1 MAKKPATPKKPSK
14 AVGPKTATPK
24 TAVKTTKK
32 TVAAKKAPI
41 KKTAVKKPAP
51 PVVATKPVGATKA
64 IGPAKAARTYTS
76 AEIRTQFLEFFE
88 EHGHT
93 IVPSMPLIPAGDAT
107 LLFTNSGMVQ
117 FKDVFVG
124 QGTRPYTRAADAQKC
139 MRVAGKHNDLDD
151 VGRDTTHHTLFE
163 MLGNWSFGDYY
174 KKEAITWAWQ
184 LLTDVWGLDK
194 SRLWA
199 TCFEDE
205 QGVVPRDD
213 EAANTWR
220 KQPGFNPSHLLFF
233 GRKENFWEMAEVGP
247 CGPDSEIHY
256 DRGPEYCNKQ
266 DVPGHVCS
274 VNGDCPRFLEI
285 WNLVFIQYQRTAP
298 TELHPLPAKHVDTGM
313 GFERIVS
320 ILQGVDSN
328 YKTDLFLP
336 LIHKT
341 QKLTGHTDAE
351 VEENI
356 VAYRVIADHCRAAA
370 FLIADGALPGNVG
383 RNYVLRMII
392 RRAARFGRKIG
403 FDGPFMAE
411 IADAVIDNM
420 GSHYRE
426 LVDRREHILYTITDE
441 ERRFHR
447 TLDLGLGKLEE
458 VLAANEDSKIVPGA
472 DAFKLYDTFG
482 VSVEITRD
490 VAMERGFTVDLDG
503 FHAAM
508 AEQREK
514 AAAATKFEGAA
525 ESIGLYQQLKQALI
539 DQGVIDE
546 SGVEFDPY
554 TAPEMETKVIGLI
567 VNGKLADHAVYGDKV
582 EVVLAG
588 TPFYVESGGQV
599 SDVGVIA
606 KYSEQGGEPIWGI
619 DVTDMRKPLPGLVVH
634 VGEVS
639 VGEPKVE
646 DDCWA
651 LVDYDRR
658 LDIMRN
664 HTTTHLLHAQL
675 RSVLGQH
682 VQQAGS
688 LVAPDR
694 FRFDFTHGSMLTQ
707 DEIDRISENVNNLIL
722 ANYPVMTLHKN
733 YKDAVGDGAM
743 ALFGEKYGDVVRVVR
758 TGWPDEKPVSTE
770 LCGGTHVTQTAE
782 IGSFVVL
789 SEGSV
794 GAGLRRI
801 EGVTG
806 RGAQQFIQMR
816 LKKLQN
822 AAAYLKAAPDEIDRK
837 VLEIIEQTQA
847 VEKELTKAR
856 REAAKRDI
864 EVVLNDAV
872 DVAGVR
878 VLAVKVNAL
887 DSEMLRE
894 MSDWLRAKLGS
905 GVVALGAVFGD
916 KPNLLVAV
924 TDDLVKRG
932 LDAGKIVRQAAQ
944 LIGGGGGGRPNLAQA
959 GGKDAGRLDE
969 ALEAVKGI
977 VGETIQ

>member
-1 MAKKPATPKKPSK
+1 MAKKPATPKKTTKPVK
-14 AVGPKTATPK
+14 PKTAAKP
-24 TAVKTTKK
+24 V
-32 TVAAKKAPI
+32 KKAATKAAP
-41 KKTAVKKPAP
+41 AKKPAP
-51 PVVATKPVGATKA
+51 QAIKKPAAAVQP
-64 IGPAKAARTYTS
+64 IGPAKPRKIPTS
-76 AEIRTQFLEFFE
+76 AEIRAQFLEYFE
-88 EHGHT
+88 EQRHT
-93 IVPSMPLIPAGDAT
+93 IVPSMPLIPVGDNT

-117 FKDVFVG
+117 FKDVFLG
-124 QGTRPYTRAADAQKC
+124 HGTRPYTRVADSQKC

-151 VGRDTTHHTLFE
+151 VGRDTSHHTFFE

-205 QGVVPRDD
+205 QGIVPRDD
-213 EAANTWR
+213 EAANYWR
-220 KQPGFNPSHLLFF
+220 KQPGFDKSHLLFF
-233 GRKENFWEMAEVGP
+233 GRKENFWEMADVGP

-274 VNGDCPRFLEI
+274 VNGDCARFLEI
-285 WNLVFIQYQRTAP
+285 WNLVFIQYNRTAP
-298 TELHPLPAKHVDTGM
+298 TELHPLPSKHVDTGM

-351 VEENI
+351 VEENL
-356 VAYRVIADHCRAAA
+356 VAYRVIADHARAAA

-383 RNYVLRMII
+383 RNYVLRMIL
-392 RRAARFGRKIG
+392 RRAARFGRMLG

-411 IADAVIDNM
+411 IADVVIDNM
-420 GSHYRE
+420 GDHYRE
-426 LVDRREHILYTITDE
+426 LRDRREHILYTITDE

-458 VLAANEDSKIVPGA
+458 VLAANQDSKVVPGA
-472 DAFKLYDTFG
+472 EAFKLYDTFG
-482 VSVEITRD
+482 LSVEITKD
-490 VAMERGFTVDLDG
+490 IAFERGYTVDLAG
-503 FHAAM
+503 FQVAL
-508 AEQREK
+508 AEQRER
-514 AAAATKFEGAA
+514 AAAAAKTEGAG
-525 ESIGLYQQLKQALI
+525 ESIGLYQQLKQSLI
-539 DQGVIDE
+539 NQGVIDE

-567 VNGKLADHAVYGDKV
+567 VNGKIVDRANYGDKV

-588 TPFYVESGGQV
+588 TPFYIESGGQV

-606 KYSEQGGEPIWGI
+606 KYSEQGGEPIWGV
-619 DVTDMRKPLPGLVVH
+619 DVMDMRKPLLGIIVH

-639 VGEPKVE
+639 VGEVKVNDE
-646 DDCWA
+646 CWA

-664 HTTTHLLHAQL
+664 HTATHLLHAQL
-675 RSVLGQH
+675 RGVLGQH

-694 FRFDFTHGSMLTQ
+694 FRFDFTHGAMLTQ

-722 ANYPVMTLHKN
+722 ANYPVMVLHKN

-743 ALFGEKYGDVVRVVR
+743 ALFGEKYGDVVRVIR
-758 TGWPDEKPVSTE
+758 TGWPDEQPVSME
-770 LCGGTHVTQTAE
+770 LCGGTHVGQTAE
-782 IGSFVVL
+782 IGSLVIM

-801 EGVTG
+801 EGLTG
-806 RGAQQFIQMR
+806 RGAQQFVQAR

-837 VLEIIEQTQA
+837 VLEVMEEAQA
-847 VEKELTKAR
+847 VEKELAKAR

-864 EVVLNDAV
+864 ESLLS
-872 DVAGVR
+872 DVTNVSGVS
-878 VLAVKVNAL
+878 VLAAKVNAI

-905 GVVALGAVFGD
+905 GVVALGAVLGD

-924 TDDLVKRG
+924 TQDLIDRG
-932 LDAGKIVRQAAQ
+932 LDAGKIVRQAAVH
-944 LIGGGGGGRPNLAQA
+944 IGGGGGGRPNLAQA
-959 GGKDAGRLDE
+959 GGKDASKLGE

-977 VGETIQ
+977 VAEMVH

>member
-1 MAKKPATPKKPSK
+1 MAKKPATPKKTTKPVKPK
-14 AVGPKTATPK
+14 AV
-24 TAVKTTKK
+24 
-32 TVAAKKAPI
+32 AKPV
-41 KKTAVKKPAP
+41 KKTAVKKAVPIKKATPPAIKKP
-51 PVVATKPVGATKA
+51 AVAVQP
-64 IGPAKAARTYTS
+64 IGPAKPRRIPTS
-76 AEIRTQFLEFFE
+76 AEIRAQFLEYFE
-88 EHGHT
+88 EQRHT
-93 IVPSMPLIPAGDAT
+93 IVPSMPLIPVGDNT

-117 FKDVFVG
+117 FKDVFLG
-124 QGTRPYTRAADAQKC
+124 HGTRPYTRVADSQKC

-151 VGRDTTHHTLFE
+151 VGRDTTHHTFFE

-174 KKEAITWAWQ
+174 KKEAIAWAWQ
-184 LLTDVWGLDK
+184 LLTEVWGLDK

-220 KQPGFNPSHLLFF
+220 KQPGFDKSHLLFF
-233 GRKENFWEMAEVGP
+233 GRKENFWEMAEIGP

-256 DRGPEYCNKQ
+256 ERGPEFCNKQ

-285 WNLVFIQYQRTAP
+285 WNLVFIQYNRTAP
-298 TELHPLPAKHVDTGM
+298 TELHPLPAKHVDTGL

-336 LIHKT
+336 LIQKT

-351 VEENI
+351 VEENL
-356 VAYRVIADHCRAAA
+356 VAYRVIADHARAAS

-383 RNYVLRMII
+383 RNYVLRMIL
-392 RRAARFGRKIG
+392 RRAARFGRMLG
-403 FDGPFMAE
+403 FDGPFMSD
-411 IADAVIDNM
+411 IADVVIDQM
-420 GSHYRE
+420 GDHYRE
-426 LVDRREHILYTITDE
+426 LRDRREHIVYTITDE

-458 VLAANEDSKIVPGA
+458 VLAANQDSKIVPGA

-482 VSVEITRD
+482 LSVEITKD
-490 VAMERGFTVDLDG
+490 IALERGYTVDLPG
-503 FHAAM
+503 FQVAL
-508 AEQREK
+508 AEQRDR
-514 AAAATKFEGAA
+514 AAAAAKAEGAG

-539 DQGVIDE
+539 EQGVIDE

-554 TAPEMETKVIGLI
+554 TAPEMETKIIGLI
-567 VNGKLADHAVYGDKV
+567 VNGKIVDRANYGDKV

-588 TPFYVESGGQV
+588 TPFYIESGGQV

-606 KYSEQGGEPIWGI
+606 KYSEQGGEPIWGV
-619 DVTDMRKPLPGLVVH
+619 DVNDMRKPLPGIIVH

-639 VGEPKVE
+639 VGEPKVNDE
-646 DDCWA
+646 CWA

-664 HTTTHLLHAQL
+664 HTVTHLLHAQL
-675 RSVLGQH
+675 RNVLGQH

-707 DEIDRISENVNNLIL
+707 DEIDRIGENVNNLIL
-722 ANYPVMTLHKN
+722 ANYPVMVLHKN

-743 ALFGEKYGDVVRVVR
+743 ALFGEKYGDVVRVIR
-758 TGWPDEKPVSTE
+758 TGWPDEKPVSME
-770 LCGGTHVTQTAE
+770 LCGGTHVGQTAE
-782 IGSFVVL
+782 IGSLVIM

-801 EGVTG
+801 EGLTG
-806 RGAQQFIQMR
+806 RGAQQFVQTR

-837 VLEIIEQTQA
+837 VLEVLEETQA
-847 VEKELTKAR
+847 IEKELTKAR

-864 EVVLNDAV
+864 ESLLNDV
-872 DVAGVR
+872 TNVSGVS
-878 VLAVKVNAL
+878 VLAAKVNAI

-905 GVVALGAVFGD
+905 GVVALGAVLGD

-924 TDDLVKRG
+924 TQDLIDRG
-932 LDAGKIVRQAAQ
+932 LDAGKIVRQAAA

-959 GGKDAGRLDE
+959 GGKDASKLGE

-977 VGETIQ
+977 VAEMVK

>member
-1 MAKKPATPKKPSK
+1 MAKKPATLK
-14 AVGPKTATPK
+14 
-24 TAVKTTKK
+24 KTTKAARPTAAARPAK
-32 TVAAKKAPI
+32 TTVVKKAPAKKA
-41 KKTAVKKPAP
+41 AP
-51 PVVATKPVGATKA
+51 PAAP
-64 IGPAKAARTYTS
+64 IGPAKPPRIPTS
-76 AEIRTQFLEFFE
+76 AEIRAQFLEFFE
-88 EHGHT
+88 EQRHT
-93 IVPSMPLIPAGDAT
+93 IVPSMPLIPVGDNT

-117 FKDVFVG
+117 FKDVFLG
-124 QGTRPYTRAADAQKC
+124 LGTRPYTRVADSQKC

-151 VGRDTTHHTLFE
+151 VGRDTTHHTFFE

-174 KKEAITWAWQ
+174 KKEAIAWAWQ
-184 LLTDVWGLDK
+184 LLTDIWGLDR

-205 QGVVPRDD
+205 QGSVPRDD
-213 EAANTWR
+213 EAANYWK
-220 KQPGFNPSHLLFF
+220 KQPGFNPAHLLFF

-266 DVPGHVCS
+266 DVPGHVCQ

-285 WNLVFIQYQRTAP
+285 WNLVFIQYQRTSP
-298 TELHPLPAKHVDTGM
+298 TELHPLPAKHVDTGL
-313 GFERIVS
+313 GFERVVS

-351 VEENI
+351 VEDNL
-356 VAYRVIADHCRAAA
+356 VAYRVIADHARAAA

-383 RNYVLRMII
+383 RSYVLRMIL
-392 RRAARFGRKIG
+392 RRAARFGRMIG
-403 FDGPFMAE
+403 FDGPFLAE
-411 IADAVIDNM
+411 IADVVIEQM
-420 GSHYRE
+420 GDHYRE
-426 LVDRREHILYTITDE
+426 LRDRREHILYTITDE

-458 VLAANEDSKIVPGA
+458 VLSANQDSRVVPGA
-472 DAFKLYDTFG
+472 EAFKLYDTFG
-482 VSVEITRD
+482 LSVEITRD
-490 VAMERGFTVDLDG
+490 IALERGYTVDLEG
-503 FHAAM
+503 FQTAL

-514 AAAATKFEGAA
+514 AQAATKFEGGG
-525 ESIGLYQQLKQALI
+525 ESIALYQQLKQSLI

-554 TAPEMETKVIGLI
+554 TAPEMETKVVGLI
-567 VNGKLADHAVYGDKV
+567 VNGRITDHAASGDKV

-588 TPFYVESGGQV
+588 TPFYVEAGGQV

-606 KYSEQGGEPIWGI
+606 KYSEQGEPVWGV
-619 DVTDMRKPLPGLVVH
+619 DVSDMRRPVPGLIVH
-634 VGEVS
+634 LGEVS
-639 VGEPKVE
+639 VGEPRIN

-664 HTTTHLLHAQL
+664 HTATHLLHAQL
-675 RSVLGQH
+675 RNVLGQH

-688 LVAPDR
+688 LVAPER

-707 DEIDRISENVNNLIL
+707 DEIDRISEKVNNLIL
-722 ANYPVMTLHKN
+722 ANYPVMVLHKN

-743 ALFGEKYGDVVRVVR
+743 ALFGEKYGDVVRVIR
-758 TGWPDEKPVSTE
+758 TGWPDEKPVSME

-782 IGSFVVL
+782 IGSLVIV

-801 EGVTG
+801 EALTG
-806 RGAQQFIQMR
+806 RGAQQYVQTR
-816 LKKLQN
+816 LKKLHS
-822 AAAYLKAAPDEIDRK
+822 AAAYLKATPDEIDRK
-837 VLEIIEQTQA
+837 VLEMMEQAQA
-847 VEKELTKAR
+847 IEKELAKAR
-856 REAAKRDI
+856 REAAKRDS
-864 EVVLNDAV
+864 EVLLNDVLNV
-872 DVAGVR
+872 SGVP
-878 VLAVKVNAL
+878 VLTAKVNAL
-887 DSEMLRE
+887 DAEMLRE
-894 MSDWLRAKLGS
+894 MSDWLRAKMGS
-905 GVVALGAVFGD
+905 GVVALGAMLGD

-924 TDDLVKRG
+924 TPDMVERG
-932 LDAGKIVRQAAQ
+932 LDAGKIVRQAAAH
-944 LIGGGGGGRPNLAQA
+944 IGGGGGGRPNLAQA
-959 GGKDAGRLDE
+959 GGKDANKLPE

-977 VGETIQ
+977 VAEMVH

>member
-1 MAKKPATPKKPSK
+1 MAKTPATPKKTTK
-14 AVGPKTATPK
+14 AVRPRVAAAKMTKKAAVKKVAAKTASH
-24 TAVKTTKK
+24 KTTKP
-32 TVAAKKAPI
+32 AAARLAPI
-41 KKTAVKKPAP
+41 E
-51 PVVATKPVGATKA
+51 
-64 IGPAKAARTYTS
+64 PAKPDRVLTS
-76 AEIRTQFLEFFE
+76 AEIRDQFLQFMKDR
-88 EHGHT
+88 GHT
-93 IVPSMPLIPAGDAT
+93 IVPSMPLIPAGDNT

-117 FKDVFVG
+117 FKDVFLG
-124 QGTRPYTRAADAQKC
+124 LGTRPYTRVADVQKC

-151 VGRDTTHHTLFE
+151 VGHDTYHHTLFE

-174 KKEAITWAWQ
+174 KKEAITWAWE
-184 LLTDVWGLDK
+184 LLTEVWGLEK

-205 QGVVPRDD
+205 QGVIPRDD
-213 EAANTWR
+213 EAANYWK
-220 KQPGFNPSHLLFF
+220 KQPGFDHSHLLFF
-233 GRKENFWEMAEVGP
+233 GRNDNFWEMAEIGP

-256 DRGPEYCNKQ
+256 DRGPGFCNKQ
-266 DVPGHVCS
+266 GMPGHVCR

-285 WNLVFIQYQRTAP
+285 WNLVFIQYNRTGP

-313 GFERIVS
+313 GFDRAVS
-320 ILQGVDSN
+320 ILQGVDSD

-356 VAYRVIADHCRAAA
+356 VAYRVIADHARAAA

-383 RNYVLRMII
+383 RHYVLRMII
-392 RRAARFGRKIG
+392 RRAARFGRQIG

-411 IADAVIDNM
+411 IADVVIENM
-420 GSHYRE
+420 GAHYHE
-426 LVDRREHILYTITDE
+426 LRDRREHVLYTITDE

-458 VLAANEDSKIVPGA
+458 VLAASQGRRVVPGA
-472 DAFKLYDTFG
+472 EAFKLYDTFG
-482 VSVEITRD
+482 LSIEITKD
-490 VAMERGFTVDLDG
+490 VALERGYTVDLEG
-503 FHAAM
+503 FQRAM

-514 AAAATKFEGAA
+514 AAAAAKFEGEGEAI
-525 ESIGLYQQLKQALI
+525 ELYQELKQALI
-539 DQGVIDE
+539 AQGVVDE
-546 SGVEFDPY
+546 SGVEYDPY

-567 VNGKLADHAVYGDKV
+567 VNGEIADRAGFGDKV

-599 SDVGVIA
+599 SDMGVIA
-606 KYSEQGGEPIWGI
+606 RYSEQGEPIWGI
-619 DVTDMRKPLPGLVVH
+619 DVSDTRRPLPGLIVH
-634 VGEVS
+634 SGEVS
-639 VGEPKVE
+639 VGEPQV
-646 DDCWA
+646 DDECWA

-664 HTTTHLLHAQL
+664 HTATHLLHAQL
-675 RSVLGQH
+675 RNVLGQH

-694 FRFDFTHGSMLTQ
+694 LRFDFTHGSLLTQ
-707 DEIDRISENVNNLIL
+707 DEIDRVSENVNNLIL

-758 TGWPDEKPVSTE
+758 TGWPDEKPVSME

-782 IGSFVVL
+782 IGSVVIV

-801 EGVTG
+801 EALTG
-806 RGAQQFIQMR
+806 RGAQQFIQQR
-816 LKKLQN
+816 LKKLQT

-837 VLEIIEQTQA
+837 VLEVIEQAQV
-847 VEKELTKAR
+847 VEKELAKAR
-856 REAAKRDI
+856 REAAKHDV
-864 EVVLNDAV
+864 ESLLND
-872 DVAGVR
+872 VANVSGVS
-878 VLAVKVNAL
+878 VLTAKVNAL

-894 MSDWLRAKLGS
+894 MSDWLRAKMGS

-924 TDDLVKRG
+924 TQDMVERG

-944 LIGGGGGGRPNLAQA
+944 HIGGGGGGRPTLAQA
-959 GGKDAGRLDE
+959 GGKDASKLPE

-977 VGETIQ
+977 VGETVR